1 MIGSAAVA
9 MWCDV
14 DLEVKAEYDDW
25 HAHEHMPERLSIPG
39 FLRGSRW
46 VSTDGRNA
54 YFIRY
59 EAADLET
66 LTSGPYLER
75 LNNPTPWSTKMMPH
89 HRNMVR
95 SICRVQAGF
104 GAGVAQFMLT
114 LRLAPVAGAED
125 RLGDWLTAELL
136 PKLPSRQGLV
146 SAQLLR
152 DAARPQRN
160 LTTEQKIRGGD
171 ATADWIVLVNGY
183 DAAAVD
189 TVAAEVANDAAL
201 AEHGAAPGSIARVYR
216 LAVLLTPADLHR
228 RGRN

>member
-1 MIGSAAVA
+1 

-14 DLEVKAEYDDW
+14 GFAVKNEFDDW

-54 YFIRY
+54 YFILY
-59 EAADLET
+59 EVKDLAT
-66 LTSGPYLER
+66 LTAGPYLER

-95 SICRVQAGF
+95 SLCRVQARF
-104 GAGVAQFMLT
+104 GSCVAQFMLT
-114 LRLAPVAGAED
+114 LQLTPEPGAE
-125 RLGDWLTAELL
+125 RKLGDFLTAELL
-136 PKLPSRQGLV
+136 PKIPSRKGLV
-146 SAQLLR
+146 SAKLLH
-152 DAARPQRN
+152 DAARTQGTP
-160 LTTEQKIRGGD
+160 TTEQKIRGGD

-189 TVAAEVANDAAL
+189 AVAANEASAAVL

-216 LAVLLTPADLHR
+216 VAVLLTSSEL
-228 RGRN
+228 RGETP